1 MGRQWTLDDI
11 AWQAFDPQK
20 VDPDV
25 LLAVKAASMVES
37 HSDDYVVYLCHVF
50 HDDPEFQKD
59 VERWGREEL
68 QHGSALRR
76 WAEIADPNWDFAAA
90 FARFKKGHVLPL
102 DATES
107 IRGSRTS
114 ELVARCV
121 VEVGTS
127 SFYSALRD
135 AVDEPVLK
143 QICGN
148 IAADE
153 FRHYKLF
160 YKNSKHYRGLEKSS
174 LLARLWVALSR
185 LWESDDDELAYAF
198 YCGSGDD
205 RPYDRET
212 YYRAYAGRAY
222 CHYRFGHVAHAVNMV
237 LKAIGISPQSRFAN
251 ATVRLGW
258 RLFQFRARQFQ
269 AAVA

>member
-1 MGRQWTLDDI
+1 M
-11 AWQAFDPQK
+11 
-20 VDPDV
+20 

-76 WAEIADPNWDFAAA
+76 WAEIADPNWDFASA

-121 VEVGTS
+121 IEVGTS

-185 LWESDDDELAYAF
+185 LWRATTTNWPTHSIAVRVTIDPMIVRPITAPMPGAPTATT
-198 YCGSGDD
+198 GS
-205 RPYDRET
+205 
-212 YYRAYAGRAY
+212 
-222 CHYRFGHVAHAVNMV
+222 
-237 LKAIGISPQSRFAN
+237 
-251 ATVRLGW
+251 ATLRMRSTW
-258 RLFQFRARQFQ
+258 C
-269 AAVA
+269 

>member
-1 MGRQWTLDDI
+1 MGQPWTLGDI
-11 AWQAFDPQK
+11 AWQSFDSER

-37 HSDDYVVYLCHVF
+37 HSDDYVAYLCNVF
-50 HDDPEFQKD
+50 HDDIEFQEEA
-59 VERWGREEL
+59 VRWGGEEL
-68 QHGSALRR
+68 QHGAALRR
-76 WAEIADPNWDFAAA
+76 WAEIADPKWDYKAA
-90 FARFKKGHVLPL
+90 FARFKKGHLLPL
-102 DATES
+102 DAIES
-107 IRGSRTS
+107 VRGSRTS

-127 SFYSALRD
+127 SFYSALCD

-143 QICGN
+143 QICAN

-160 YKNSKHYRGLEKSS
+160 YTYSKRYRRVENSTLLERM
-174 LLARLWVALSR
+174 LAAISR
-185 LWESDDDELAYAF
+185 MRESDDDELAYAF
-198 YCGSGDD
+198 YCGSGD
-205 RPYDRET
+205 RQPYDRRT

-222 CHYRFGHVAHAVNMV
+222 SHYRYSHVARGINMT
-237 LKAIGISPQSRFAN
+237 LKAIGINPQSWIAN
-251 ATVRLGW
+251 AGVRLGW
-258 RLFQFRARQFQ
+258 KLFRSRTRQLH

>member
-25 LLAVKAASMVES
+25 LLGVKAASMVES

-59 VERWGREEL
+59 VARWGSEEL
-68 QHGSALRR
+68 QHGCALRR
-76 WAEIADPNWDFAAA
+76 WAELADPNWDFEEA
-90 FARFKKGHVLPL
+90 FARFKKGHILPL

-107 IRGSRTS
+107 VRGSRTS

-160 YKNSKHYRGLEKSS
+160 YKTSKHYRGLEKST
-174 LLARLWVALSR
+174 LLARLWVAISR
-185 LWESDDDELAYAF
+185 AWESDDDELAYAY
-198 YCGSGDD
+198 YCGSGDSQ
-205 RPYDRET
+205 PYDRRT
-212 YYRAYAGRAY
+212 HYRAYAGRAY
-222 CHYRFGHVAHAVNMV
+222 CHYRFGHVAHGINMV
-237 LKAIGISPQSRFAN
+237 LKAIGISPQSRFAD
-251 ATVRLGW
+251 
-258 RLFQFRARQFQ
+258 
-269 AAVA
+269 AAVRVGWQLFRVRSRQLKGAVT

>member
-1 MGRQWTLDDI
+1 MGQQWTLEDI
-11 AWQAFDPQK
+11 AWQLFDPQR

-37 HSDDYVVYLCHVF
+37 HSDDYVAYLCSVF
-50 HDDPEFQKD
+50 HDDPAFQ
-59 VERWGREEL
+59 VEAERWGHEEL

-76 WAEIADPNWDFAAA
+76 WAELADPSWDFDDA
-90 FARFKKGHVLPL
+90 FERFKKGHVLPL

-107 IRGSRTS
+107 VRGSRTS
-114 ELVARCV
+114 ELVSRCI

-143 QICGN
+143 QISGN

-160 YKNSKHYRGLEKSS
+160 YKNSKHYRGVEKST
-174 LLARLWVALSR
+174 LLTRVWAAISR
-185 LWESDDDELAYAF
+185 MRESDDDELAYAY
-198 YCGSGDD
+198 YCGSGDS
-205 RPYDRET
+205 RPYDRRT
-212 YYRAYAGRAY
+212 HYREYAGRAY
-222 CHYRFGHVAHAVNMV
+222 CLYRFGHVAHGINMV
-237 LKAIGISPQSRFAN
+237 LKAIGISPQSRLAS
-251 ATVRLGW
+251 AVVGLGW
-258 RLFQFRARQFQ
+258 RVFRMRAQQ
-269 AAVA
+269 LHNAIA